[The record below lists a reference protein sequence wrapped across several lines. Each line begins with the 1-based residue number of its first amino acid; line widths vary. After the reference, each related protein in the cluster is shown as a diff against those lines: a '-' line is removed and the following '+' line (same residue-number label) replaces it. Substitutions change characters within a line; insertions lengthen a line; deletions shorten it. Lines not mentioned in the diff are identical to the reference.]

1 MMINDDNAADND
13 DDDEDGLENN
23 DRYNTNISSNNSNN
37 DDNIDNKADRKKI
50 QVTLAIKNRTATSSS
65 SVTPNR
71 LRHRERRCP
80 RVLLSAGTWR
90 PFYGGGRGGGAAL
103 GQGQRVG
110 RGLTGVCVSTQVY
123 MFVYECIYVC
133 VYFLCVRES
142 IKKECVILSFGF
154 IRT

>member
-1 MMINDDNAADND
+1 MVWKIMTGTIQILAVITVTMTITSIIKLI
-13 DDDEDGLENN
+13 E
-23 DRYNTNISSNNSNN
+23 
-37 DDNIDNKADRKKI
+37 KKI
-50 QVTLAIKNRTATSSS
+50 QVTLELKTE
-65 SVTPNR
+65 PQ
-71 LRHRERRCP
+71 
-80 RVLLSAGTWR
+80 RVLPLSLPTDCVIVSVAARGSFSQLE
-90 PFYGGGRGGGAAL
+90 PGGPSTGEEGGGGAAL

-110 RGLTGVCVSTQVY
+110 RGLTGLCVSTQVY